1 MKSKEP
7 LVSIVIPTYN
17 SEKTLAKCLESIK
30 NQTYKNIEV
39 IVVDKFSKDRT
50 VEIAKRFGAKVFV
63 EMLNKPEARNYGILK
78 SKGKYVILA
87 DADFVF
93 ENSLVEE
100 VVKIFEEKRV
110 DALFIDEV
118 YYGKSFWRNCRNL
131 EKMLYSGNELIES
144 PRAYKKEI
152 FKKILFDEKNEGPDE
167 YDFYF
172 SAKKFG
178 IRCERIKSK
187 IMVLES
193 PFNIK
198 KKFRHG
204 EFFKYFQHK
213 HEKIAKIQTNPKYRL
228 SILLKA
234 FREDPLHAI
243 GLFFL
248 KSIEYLAFKFGIFYS
263 RFDRKI
269 LRIIYKF
276 NSNESGIT
284 YEKKM
289 FDGEGGRFVDIIE
302 RRFVLSLVNSF
313 KLKNAKV
320 LDVGAGGGRFSR
332 EFLKLGFDVTALDSS
347 KTAYEDL
354 KKIKGIKVINEDCER
369 VNFKE
374 NQFDLIFAWRSFK
387 YVNNKEKA
395 LYNFR
400 KWLKEDGILIVEM
413 PNLFNPFYFLS
424 YVFSPI
430 IFNLSKGRYGSY
442 FIFSDYV
449 SKRRFKKILEEVG
462 FKVIDVKNLFSF
474 PHTFYQKLN
483 SKLILNIIYQ
493 IDRILKIVF
502 PRSLVFIASAGG
514 KEK

>member
-1 MKSKEP
+1 
-7 LVSIVIPTYN
+7 
-17 SEKTLAKCLESIK
+17 LAKCLESIK

-50 VEIAKRFGAKVFV
+50 VEIAKKFGAKVIV

-100 VVKIFEEKRV
+100 AVKIFEEKRV

-131 EKMLYSGNELIES
+131 EKMIYSGNELIES
-144 PRAYKKEI
+144 PRAYRREV
-152 FKKILFDEKNEGPDE
+152 FKRVLFDEKNEGPDE

-178 IRCERIKSK
+178 IRCERIKAR
-187 IMVLES
+187 IRVLES
-193 PFNIK
+193 PLNIK

-204 EFFKYFQHK
+204 KFFKYFQRK
-213 HEKIAKIQTNPKYRL
+213 NEKIAKIQTNPKYRL

-234 FREDPLHAI
+234 FREHPLHTI

-248 KSIEYLAFKFGIFYS
+248 KSIEYLAFRLGIFYS
-263 RFDRKI
+263 SFDRKI
-269 LRIIYKF
+269 LRIIYRF
-276 NSNESGIT
+276 DPNESGIM

-289 FDGEGGRFVDIIE
+289 FDGEGGKFVDVIE
-302 RRFVLSLVNSF
+302 RRFVLNLVNRL

-332 EFLKLGFDVTALDSS
+332 EFLKLGFDITALDSS
-347 KTAYEDL
+347 KMACEDL
-354 KKIKGIKVINEDCER
+354 KKIKGIKVINGDCER

-374 NQFDLIFAWRSFK
+374 NQLDLIFAWRSFK

-400 KWLKEDGILIVEM
+400 KWLKEGGILMVEM
-413 PNLFNPFYFLS
+413 PNLFNPFYFLP

-430 IFNLSKGRYGSY
+430 IFNLSNGRYGSY
-442 FIFSDYV
+442 FIFSDHV
-449 SKRRFKKILEEVG
+449 SKRKFKKILEEVG
-462 FKVIDVKNLFSF
+462 FKVIDINGLFFF
-474 PHTFYQKLN
+474 PHAFYQKLN
-483 SKLILNIIYQ
+483 NKLILNILYQ